1 MMMMSGM
8 ATALVNRPMMM
19 KRAQKN
25 SAKTASDREAVD
37 PSPKKL

>member
-1 MMMMSGM
+1 MMMMSGI
-8 ATALVNRPMMM
+8 TKALVNRPIMM

-25 SAKTASDREAVD
+25 SAKTAREREAVE